1 MFGLPLAGMNPIDGE
16 TKMSVETSQ
25 ETSSSEEKKTLVEIK
40 NLSKHFEG
48 LKAVD
53 QVSFSIR
60 AGELIGVIG
69 PNGAGKTTL
78 FNLITG
84 FLKPTSGQILFEGQ
98 NITGWPTFKI
108 SKLGIARTFQLVRPF
123 RFLDA
128 LENAMVPHI
137 PKNFYA
143 KSSTLRNKAI
153 WSLITVDLAEKK
165 NYPAFILPHGDLKR
179 LDIARSFAVQP
190 RILLL
195 DEPFSGLSFEEA
207 FRVQRLIREAHENG
221 MAIVIVEHKLKILMK
236 LVEKVLVLHQG
247 RLIGEGSPK
256 EIANNQKVISAYLGT
271 EAKDYA

>member
-1 MFGLPLAGMNPIDGE
+1 
-16 TKMSVETSQ
+16 MSQNTSQ
-25 ETSSSEEKKTLVEIK
+25 VDSSSPEDNILLDVK
-40 NLSKHFEG
+40 NISKHFEG
-48 LKAVD
+48 LKAVN

-60 AGELIGVIG
+60 AGELVGCIG

-78 FNLITG
+78 FNLLTG
-84 FLKPTSGQILFEGQ
+84 FLKPTEGKVFFDKKD
-98 NITGWPTFKI
+98 ITGWPTFKI

-123 RFLDA
+123 RHLDA

-137 PKNFYA
+137 PKNFLA

-179 LDIARSFAVQP
+179 LDIARSFAIKP
-190 RILLL
+190 RVLLL
-195 DEPFSGLSFEEA
+195 DEPFSGLSLEES
-207 FRVQRLIREAHENG
+207 FRVQRLIREAHKNG
-221 MAIVIVEHKLKILMK
+221 MAIIIVEHKLKILMK
-236 LVEKVLVLHQG
+236 LVERVLVLHQG

-256 EIANNQKVISAYLGT
+256 EIANNQEVINAYLGT

>member
-1 MFGLPLAGMNPIDGE
+1 MSQKMTLD
-16 TKMSVETSQ
+16 TKSIPK
-25 ETSSSEEKKTLVEIK
+25 EESLIKVK

-53 QVSFSIR
+53 QVSFSVK

-78 FNLITG
+78 FNLLTG
-84 FLKPTSGQILFEGQ
+84 FLKPTGGEVFFDGE

-108 SKLGIARTFQLVRPF
+108 AKLGIARTFQLVRPF
-123 RFLDA
+123 KFLDA

-137 PKNFYA
+137 PKNFLA

-190 RILLL
+190 RVLLL

-207 FRVQRLIREAHENG
+207 FRVQRLIREAHEKG
-221 MAIVIVEHKLKILMK
+221 MALIIVEHKLKILMK
-236 LVEKVLVLHQG
+236 LVERVLVLHQG

-256 EIANNQKVISAYLGT
+256 EIANNQEVINAYLGT
-271 EAKDYA
+271 EAKEYA

>member
-1 MFGLPLAGMNPIDGE
+1 MALN
-16 TKMSVETSQ
+16 TSQ
-25 ETSSSEEKKTLVEIK
+25 EVTSAPEEKKLFEIR

-53 QVSFSIR
+53 DVSFSIG
-60 AGELIGVIG
+60 AGELVGVIG

-78 FNLITG
+78 FNLMTG
-84 FLKPTSGQILFEGQ
+84 FLKPTNGEILFEGK
-98 NITGWPTFKI
+98 NIAGWPPFKI

-123 RFLDA
+123 KFLDA

-137 PKNFYA
+137 PKNILA

-179 LDIARSFAVQP
+179 LDLARSFAVQP

-207 FRVQRLIREAHENG
+207 FRVQRLIRDANEKG
-221 MAIVIVEHKLKILMK
+221 MSVVIVEHKLKILMK
-236 LVEKVLVLHQG
+236 LVQRVLVLHQG
-247 RLIGEGSPK
+247 KLLGTGTPK
-256 EIANNQKVISAYLGT
+256 EIANNDKVISAYLGT
-271 EAKDYA
+271 EAKEYV

>member
-1 MFGLPLAGMNPIDGE
+1 
-16 TKMSVETSQ
+16 MSLNTSQ
-25 ETSSSEEKKTLVEIK
+25 GTNPPPDERILLEIK

-53 QVSFSIR
+53 QVTCSIK

-84 FLKPTSGQILFEGQ
+84 FLKPTGGKILFEGKD
-98 NITGWPTFKI
+98 ITGWPTFKL
-108 SKLGIARTFQLVRPF
+108 SKLGIARTFQIVRPF

-128 LENAMVPHI
+128 LENTMIPHI
-137 PKNFYA
+137 PKNILA

-165 NYPAFILPHGDLKR
+165 NYPAVILPHGDLKR
-179 LDIARSFAVQP
+179 LDLARSFAVQP

-195 DEPFSGLSFEEA
+195 DEPFSGLSYEEA
-207 FRVQRLIREAHENG
+207 FRVQRLIREAHKDG
-221 MAIVIVEHKLKILMK
+221 MSIVIVEHKLKILMK

-247 RLIGEGSPK
+247 KLIGEGSPK
-256 EIANNQKVISAYLGT
+256 EIANNTEVIKAYLGT
-271 EAKDYA
+271 EAKEYV

>member
-1 MFGLPLAGMNPIDGE
+1 
-16 TKMSVETSQ
+16 MSTDTSQ
-25 ETSSSEEKKTLVEIK
+25 VKSNSEERNILLEVK

-48 LKAVD
+48 LKAVNE
-53 QVSFSIR
+53 VSFSIH

-78 FNLITG
+78 FNLLTG
-84 FLKPTSGQILFEGQ
+84 FLKPTEGEVFFDGK

-108 SKLGIARTFQLVRPF
+108 AKLGISRTFQLVRPF

-128 LENAMVPHI
+128 LENTMVPHI
-137 PKNFYA
+137 PKNFFA

-179 LDIARSFAVQP
+179 LDIARSFAMQP

-195 DEPFSGLSFEEA
+195 DEPFSGLSYEEA
-207 FRVQRLIREAHENG
+207 FRVQRLIRDAHEKG

-236 LVEKVLVLHQG
+236 LVERVLVLHQG

-256 EIANNQKVISAYLGT
+256 EIANNQEVINAYLGT
-271 EAKDYA
+271 EAMEYA

>member
-1 MFGLPLAGMNPIDGE
+1 
-16 TKMSVETSQ
+16 MSLNTSQ
-25 ETSSSEEKKTLVEIK
+25 VASSGPDENILLEIK

-53 QVSFSIR
+53 QVSFSIKP
-60 AGELIGVIG
+60 AELIGVIG

-78 FNLITG
+78 FNLLTG
-84 FLKPTSGQILFEGQ
+84 FLKPTAGEIFFNGK
-98 NITGWPTFKI
+98 NITGWPPFKI
-108 SKLGIARTFQLVRPF
+108 SKIGIARTFQLVRPF

-137 PKNFYA
+137 PQNILA

-190 RILLL
+190 RLLLL
-195 DEPFSGLSFEEA
+195 DEPFSGLSYEEA
-207 FRVQRLIREAHENG
+207 FRIQRLIRDAHEKG
-221 MAIVIVEHKLKILMK
+221 MSIVIVEHKLKILMK
-236 LVEKVLVLHQG
+236 LVERVLVLDRG

-256 EIANNQKVISAYLGT
+256 EIANNVEVINAYLGT
-271 EAKDYA
+271 EAKEYG

>member
-1 MFGLPLAGMNPIDGE
+1 
-16 TKMSVETSQ
+16 MSQNISQ
-25 ETSSSEEKKTLVEIK
+25 EGNFNPDDDSLIKVK

-53 QVSFSIR
+53 QVNFSVK
-60 AGELIGVIG
+60 AGELVGVIG

-78 FNLITG
+78 FNLLTG
-84 FLKPTSGQILFEGQ
+84 FLKPTEGGVFFDGK

-108 SKLGIARTFQLVRPF
+108 AKLGIARTFQLVRPF
-123 RFLDA
+123 KFLDA
-128 LENAMVPHI
+128 LENAKVPHI
-137 PKNFYA
+137 PKNFFA

-179 LDIARSFAVQP
+179 LDLARALAVQP

-207 FRVQRLIREAHENG
+207 FRVQRLIRDANEKG
-221 MAIVIVEHKLKILMK
+221 MSIVIVEHKLKILMK
-236 LVEKVLVLHQG
+236 LVKKVLVLHQG
-247 RLIGEGSPK
+247 KLIGTGTPK
-256 EIANNQKVISAYLGT
+256 EIANNSEVINAYLGT
-271 EAKDYA
+271 EAKEYV